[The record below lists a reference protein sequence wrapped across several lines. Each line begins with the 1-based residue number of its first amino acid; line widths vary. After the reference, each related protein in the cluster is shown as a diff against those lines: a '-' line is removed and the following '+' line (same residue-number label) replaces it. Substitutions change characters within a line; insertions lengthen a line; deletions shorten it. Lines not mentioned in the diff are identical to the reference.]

1 MAHSFFQHNT
11 KDNNQSVGMGSL
23 FAHTHFNM
31 AENRDKKNSNIA
43 RPTTTQTATYMLE

>member
-43 RPTTTQTATYMLE
+43 RALPQHKRRPIC

>member
-1 MAHSFFQHNT
+1 
-11 KDNNQSVGMGSL
+11 MGLSARTCL
-23 FAHTHFNM
+23 NL